1 MEADKD
7 TDVSLKGRDILEVGT
22 RRKPKQFISINCH
35 FLIVKITFVHEP
47 NIEGEPK
54 IRRRG
59 VGSEP
64 EACRLVLSESEE
76 GCEGDQV
83 NNMMLL

>member
-7 TDVSLKGRDILEVGT
+7 TDVSLKGKDILEVG
-22 RRKPKQFISINCH
+22 RNNSIYFHQLPFHN
-35 FLIVKITFVHEP
+35 LKITFVHEP

-54 IRRRG
+54 TRRRD

-64 EACRLVLSESEE
+64 EARRHVLSESQE
-76 GCEGDQV
+76 GCEGNQV
-83 NNMMLL
+83 NNMTM